1 MIFIANFGISGEKGR
16 GGVLAVGDDEHQGE
30 HRSRDDGRVVKL
42 HNLKMG

>member
-16 GGVLAVGDDEHQGE
+16 GGVLAVSDDEHQGE